1 MHNNINLE
9 DEVQEGFI
17 MSIEGDLAKLKVA
30 PNADCDNCGSCN
42 IIHMELLAYNPVN
55 AAPGQKVKF
64 TMIQDNMLKISF
76 MIFILPLLMLFAGLY
91 AGSLVSS
98 IYNIN
103 NTGAMTAGGFLMV
116 ALAVV
121 IIFSYDK
128 KYKLNKSNFP
138 QIIEVIK

>member
-1 MHNNINLE
+1 MHENINLQ

-17 MSIEGDLAKLKVA
+17 LKLDGDLAKIRVA
-30 PNADCDNCGSCN
+30 PNADCDNCGACN
-42 IIHMELLAYNPVN
+42 IVHMELLAYNPVN

-76 MIFILPLLMLFAGLY
+76 MIFILPLLCLFTGLY

-98 IYNIN
+98 IYKISA
-103 NTGAMTAGGFLMV
+103 TGAMTIGGVLMV
-116 ALAVV
+116 GLA
-121 IIFSYDK
+121 IAFIFFYDK
-128 KYKLNKSNFP
+128 NYKLNKSNFP

>member
-1 MHNNINLE
+1 MHDNINLQ
-9 DEVQEGFI
+9 DDIQEGFI
-17 MSIEGDLAKLKVA
+17 MNIEGDLAKIKVA

-42 IIHMELLAYNPVN
+42 IAHMEILAYNPVK

-64 TMIQDNMLKISF
+64 TMVQENMLKISF
-76 MIFILPLLMLFAGLY
+76 MIFIFPLLSLFAGLY

-98 IYNIN
+98 FYKIN
-103 NTGAMTAGGFLMV
+103 TTGATAAGGLLMV
-116 ALAVV
+116 GLAIA
-121 IIFSYDK
+121 IIFFYDK

>member
-1 MHNNINLE
+1 MHENINLE
-9 DEVQEGFI
+9 DKVQEGFVLKL
-17 MSIEGDLAKLKVA
+17 EGDLAKIKVA
-30 PNADCDNCGSCN
+30 PNADCDNCGACN
-42 IIHMELLAYNPVN
+42 IVHMELLAYNSVN

-76 MIFILPLLMLFAGLY
+76 MIFILPLLSLFAGLY

-98 IYNIN
+98 FYNIN
-103 NTGAMTAGGFLMV
+103 STGPMTAGGLLMV
-116 ALAVV
+116 GLAIA
-121 IIFSYDK
+121 IIFFYDK